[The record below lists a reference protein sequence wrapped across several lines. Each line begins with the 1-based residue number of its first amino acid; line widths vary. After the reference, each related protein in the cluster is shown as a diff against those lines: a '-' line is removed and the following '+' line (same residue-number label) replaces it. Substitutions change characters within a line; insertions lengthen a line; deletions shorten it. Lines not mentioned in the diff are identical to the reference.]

1 MERTAALPAWLRP
14 LGAGRLGG
22 KGFPTAAGTA
32 SRPTVGRGPGH
43 SRPQHLRPGHCVIAH
58 SDCGSHGDFEKSS
71 TRWSQAHD
79 NQCQGRGLPDIP
91 TSQFSSRRY
100 GRGSPLDTKMAGER
114 TNARAARALALGQ
127 TWFHHGLPVQLQ
139 AHVPAV
145 QLSFSIHKND
155 DHVAHLAGVQ

>member
-1 MERTAALPAWLRP
+1 
-14 LGAGRLGG
+14 
-22 KGFPTAAGTA
+22 
-32 SRPTVGRGPGH
+32 
-43 SRPQHLRPGHCVIAH
+43 
-58 SDCGSHGDFEKSS
+58 
-71 TRWSQAHD
+71 
-79 NQCQGRGLPDIP
+79 
-91 TSQFSSRRY
+91 
-100 GRGSPLDTKMAGER
+100 MAGER